1 MPFNRINL
9 LKALSSWLSV
19 LQTSDS
25 SQPWKEKKRARTAT
39 EQESLLSSIHEEGD
53 EDRICKPIRRPLKCW
68 IPGLLV
74 IPIPE
79 AGPILGYIDIAYL
92 AVISYVI
99 GSVVYVVDSFYLWYS
114 FNPSYTDDALNPAIY
129 LNTIAAGIFVI
140 NALICILDWYLQVKQ
155 LSCMNLNIDNNNNN
169 PMGVIEINDIS
180 SKITMYYFYNNLFFL
195 AAALVFLIQG
205 IWQEDHRT
213 DKTNC
218 LNSE

>member
-53 EDRICKPIRRPLKCW
+53 EDQICKPIRRPLKYW

-169 PMGVIEINDIS
+169 PMGVIEFNDIS